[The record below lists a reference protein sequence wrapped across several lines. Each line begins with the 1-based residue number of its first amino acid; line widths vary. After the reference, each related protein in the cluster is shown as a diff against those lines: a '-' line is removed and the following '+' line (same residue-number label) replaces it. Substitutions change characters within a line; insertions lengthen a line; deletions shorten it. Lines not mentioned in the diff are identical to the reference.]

1 MFKKPIP
8 VNFGKEANSALDTFV
23 EERLTYLKSQ
33 LKNLHETKVPEWR
46 KGYRGVPKEKDKT
59 FPWPN
64 ASNLVVQVIGSHV
77 DTLRAR
83 VLGSIFYTP
92 PLYIASL
99 VGEWTAQEQGEE
111 QREVFEEFMNLVG
124 IEPAELDLYRVL
136 STGFGE
142 AIKFGSCF
150 FKVPWITEVEY
161 ERVGYSD
168 STDKL
173 YTRYDGPRPEKLTYE
188 DFGAEPTATTLQQ
201 ADFKYHRQRL
211 NKFDL
216 LDRMNKGV
224 YDKVAI
230 NKIIGQP
237 DRSSR
242 TKSETELLADQGIEP
257 AGTPLEAE
265 WDIYECHFAYWHN
278 AKKYRIIYTYHQFSK
293 TKLRA
298 VFNFYPKEIEIFEH
312 ARLSYDG
319 EDGLFG
325 FGFAEMLT
333 PYQEETST
341 THNQRMDANT
351 LANTSVLR
359 VGSQSKLDGIFSLYP
374 GALLPGSEGDLE
386 IMNIG
391 RAPSDSVNYERLTL
405 DLAKDRAGVGPASS
419 GSGSGI
425 TNPKKGIYS
434 AMGSFSVMQEQN
446 SRVSINTTDMR
457 YAHVKLGR
465 IFALQYANFGI
476 GDRAKLFGTKQALLE
491 KALKNIKDGRLALQ
505 IKAATASINK
515 ELEKQNDMLLTNV
528 LKQHYMG
535 IAQIMEAL
543 QNPNMPPEMADYLKG
558 VIKASHYLMHGI
570 LRNFS
575 HDDTSR
581 LLPLPESLKGVING
595 NTTSNSSTS
604 AGSEG
609 GAGAND
615 STDSVQRNNSS
626 QEGANASTVPVNGMG
641 SVPAIPTGNSANGT
655 GGSSVQ

>member
-8 VNFGKEANSALDTFV
+8 VFFGKEGNAALDSYV

-33 LKNLHETKVPEWR
+33 LRNLHETKVPEWR
-46 KGYRGVPKEKDKT
+46 KGYRGTPKEPNKT

-99 VGEWTAQEQGEE
+99 VGEWTEQEKGED

-124 IEPAELDLYRVL
+124 IEPQELDLYRVL

-150 FKVPWITEVEY
+150 FKVPWLTEVEY
-161 ERVGYSD
+161 ERVGYSAD
-168 STDKL
+168 TDKL
-173 YTRYDGPRPEKLTYE
+173 YTKYDGPRPEKLTYE
-188 DFGAEPTATTLQQ
+188 DFGAEPTAATLPQT
-201 ADFKYHRQRL
+201 DFKYHRQRL

-224 YDKVAI
+224 YDKNAI
-230 NKIIGQP
+230 ASILSKP
-237 DRSSR
+237 DRSTR
-242 TKSETELLADQGIEP
+242 TRTETESLQDQGIDA
-257 AGTPLEAE
+257 AGMVIEAE
-265 WDIYECHFAYWHN
+265 WDIYECHFSYWHN
-278 AKKYRIIYTYHQFSK
+278 SKKYRIIYTYHQFSK

-359 VGSQSKLDGIFSLYP
+359 VGGQSKLDGIFSLYP
-374 GALLPGSEGDLE
+374 GAILPGAEGELE
-386 IMNIG
+386 MMNVG

-419 GSGSGI
+419 GSGSGV

-476 GDRAKLFGTKQALLE
+476 GDRAKLFGKKQALLE

-543 QNPNMPPEMADYLKG
+543 QNPNMPPEMQDYLKG

-581 LLPLPESLKGVING
+581 LLPLPESLKGVIDGNSTNNTEQAGGNPEGTSGGNG
-595 NTTSNSSTS
+595 
-604 AGSEG
+604 
-609 GAGAND
+609 
-615 STDSVQRNNSS
+615 VQPDNSS
-626 QEGANASTVPVNGMG
+626 QEGANASTLPVNGMG
-641 SVPAIPTGNSANGT
+641 SVPAIPTGNSADGASHS
-655 GGSSVQ
+655 GVQ

>member
-1 MFKKPIP
+1 MFNKPIP
-8 VNFGKEANSALDTFV
+8 VFFGKEANAALDGYV
-23 EERLTYLKSQ
+23 EERLTYIKSQ
-33 LKNLHETKVPEWR
+33 LKTLHETKVPEWR
-46 KGYRGVPKEKDKT
+46 KAYRGTPKEESKS

-99 VGEWTAQEQGEE
+99 VGEWTAKEEGEE
-111 QREVFEEFMNLVG
+111 QRGVFEDFMNLVG
-124 IEPAELDLYRVL
+124 IEPSELDLYRVL

-161 ERVGYSD
+161 ERVGYSAD
-168 STDKL
+168 TDKQ
-173 YTRYDGPRPEKLTYE
+173 YVKYDGPRPEKLTYE
-188 DFGAEPTATTLQQ
+188 DFGAEPTAPTLDA

-224 YDKVAI
+224 YDKKAI
-230 NKIIGQP
+230 EKILGQP
-237 DRSSR
+237 DRSTR
-242 TKSETELLADQGIEP
+242 LKSETESLQDQGIDP
-257 AGTPLEAE
+257 AGTSIDAE
-265 WDIYECHFAYWHN
+265 WDIYECHFSYWHN
-278 AKKYRIIYTYHQFSK
+278 AKKYRIIYTYHQYSK

-298 VFNFYPKEIEIFEH
+298 VFNFYPKEIGIFEH

-325 FGFAEMLT
+325 FGFAEMLN
-333 PYQEETST
+333 PYQQETST

-351 LANTSVLR
+351 LANTSMMR
-359 VGSQSKLDGIFSLYP
+359 VGGSSKLDGIFSLYP
-374 GALLPGSEGDLE
+374 GALLPAADGELE
-386 IMNIG
+386 ILNMG
-391 RAPSDSVNYERLTL
+391 RAPTDSVNYERLTL

-476 GDRAKLFGTKQALLE
+476 GDRAKLFGAKQALLE
-491 KALKNIKDGRLALQ
+491 KALKNIKEGRLALQ

-543 QNPNMPPEMADYLKG
+543 QNPNMPPEMGDYLKG

-595 NTTSNSSTS
+595 DNTSNTEGSTGTG
-604 AGSEG
+604 ATANGGSNG
-609 GAGAND
+609 
-615 STDSVQRNNSS
+615 VQPNPAS
-626 QEGANASTVPVNGMG
+626 QEGADASTIPVNGMG
-641 SVPAIPTGNSANGT
+641 SVPAIPTGNSANSNGNA
-655 GGSSVQ
+655 GIQ